1 MPANISE
8 SCDLS
13 HSGAS
18 IAAVVFLSNFLKK
31 EIQLAQGIGLQ
42 VCASQICQGVFFAL
56 IFLAP
61 KRFDRA
67 ELFGQT
73 GESLARLD
81 PQ

>member
-31 EIQLAQGIGLQ
+31 EIELAQGIDLQ
-42 VCASQICQGVFFAL
+42 VCASQICQGVLAL

-61 KRFDRA
+61 KRFNRA
-67 ELFGQT
+67 ELFG
-73 GESLARLD
+73 
-81 PQ
+81 

>member
-8 SCDLS
+8 SCDRF
-13 HSGAS
+13 HSGAL

-42 VCASQICQGVFFAL
+42 VCASQICQGVFPL

-73 GESLARLD
+73 GESLAGLD